1 MKVEALPA
9 GKFVISDESDRI
21 ELTQTSY
28 EDVFYAIPIDN
39 GSLYMLLNDT
49 VLDSADARSALK
61 RMADRLGGVE
71 TAMTE
76 LQAKVKDVSPKPAP
90 PPPPPEEEE
99 EEEKTIVIRPSSRLG
114 PSPVAPS
121 PVTPTPAT
129 PAPPKPTPA
138 PAKPVAATPAK
149 APVQPAHPTPAKPVQ
164 PAHPT
169 PVQAAHP
176 TPAKPVQPA
185 PPTPPKPAQPAHPTP
200 AKPAQ
205 PAHPTPAKPTY
216 PTPAKAAASSPLAPM
231 APLLKPGGAKPAPAA
246 EAPKTPAAGVPGLD
260 MKSFAPGGK
269 AVLKLTKVQPDLFAI
284 VYGDLVSTLT
294 RAQYEKIHA
303 MCPAPTSTLFHA
315 LMSEV
320 LDGPAKATF
329 RKIVSTAGHSKPVLD
344 ALNEQVQNLS
354 PSAPVKKG

>member
-1 MKVEALPA
+1 MKVEALPT

-21 ELTQTSY
+21 ELTLVSY

-71 TAMTE
+71 PAMTE

-90 PPPPPEEEE
+90 PPPPPPPAEEDE
-99 EEEKTIVIRPSSRLG
+99 EEEKTIVIRPPSRLG
-114 PSPVAPS
+114 PSPVAP
-121 PVTPTPAT
+121 PVGPPVAT
-129 PAPPKPTPA
+129 PRTPTPA
-138 PAKPVAATPAK
+138 PAKPAPAKPAPAKSATPV
-149 APVQPAHPTPAKPVQ
+149 APVQPAHPTPAKAAQ

-169 PVQAAHP
+169 PA
-176 TPAKPVQPA
+176 TPAK
-185 PPTPPKPAQPAHPTP
+185 PAHPTP
-200 AKPAQ
+200 AKPAY
-205 PAHPTPAKPTY
+205 PAPAKP
-216 PTPAKAAASSPLAPM
+216 AAASALPPM
-231 APLLKPGGAKPAPAA
+231 APLHKPGGAKPAPAA

-269 AVLKLTKVQPDLFAI
+269 AVLTLTKVQADLFAI
-284 VYGDLVSTLT
+284 AYGDLVVGLT
-294 RAQYEKIHA
+294 RAQYEKIHT

-320 LDGPAKATF
+320 LDGAAKATF

-344 ALNEQVQNLS
+344 ALNEQVQKLS
-354 PSAPVKKG
+354 PSAPIRKG